1 MPIRLLSP
9 DVADKIAAGEV
20 IERPVSVAKELLENA
35 IDAGADEIQVL
46 VAQGGRRLV
55 QVVDNGCGIPAAEV
69 ALAFAR
75 HATSKLSSA
84 DDLYCVR
91 TLGFRGEALASIGAV
106 SRLTLATRAR
116 GEDLGTVIRME
127 GGTLGKAE
135 AQGRPIGTSVEVENL
150 FFNTPARL
158 KFLRADTTES
168 GHIARLTSCYALA
181 YPEIR
186 FSLQNNGREVLRT
199 TGTGELYGAL
209 IAIYGLDVSEGMLP
223 IEAASSDGQPLRVRG
238 YISAPAVQRSS
249 RADVLFFINRRWVQ
263 DSALTYAASEAYRTL
278 LPQRRYPLVVLNVD
292 MPPEDVDVN
301 IHPTKREVRFR
312 HSREVFAMV
321 QRSVRTTLLAQ
332 RPIPAHSA
340 DAEVWERRQTLR
352 TLGQQ
357 VWQDSQRALDLY
369 RTTDPL
375 EGVGTLAP
383 RDEAQPTHERLP
395 MLRPIGQI
403 AQTYVLAEGPGGL
416 YIIDQHAA
424 HERIRYE
431 ELLAAR
437 ARNAPDG
444 QELLEPL
451 ALDLTPE
458 QATLFEGHLEALRPF
473 GFDLQPFGGSTFLVR
488 RVPVSLREG
497 DVAAALSEIVE
508 AMLDGDQD
516 ASWEEQA
523 LITLSCHTAVRAGQT
538 LSLDEMRDLVR
549 RLERASVPHS
559 CPHGRPI
566 MIHLSQEELGR
577 QFLRA

>member
-1 MPIRLLSP
+1 MPIRLLPP

-35 IDAGADEIQVL
+35 IDSGADAIQVL

-69 ALAFAR
+69 PLAFSR
-75 HATSKLSSA
+75 HATSKLASA
-84 DDLYCVR
+84 EELYTVR

-106 SRLTLATRAR
+106 SRLSLATRAR
-116 GEDLGTVIRME
+116 GEELGTLIRME
-127 GGTLGKAE
+127 GGLLGQPE
-135 AQGRPIGTSVEVENL
+135 AQGRPFGTSVEVENL

-168 GHIARLTSCYALA
+168 GHIARLASSYALA
-181 YPEIR
+181 YPEVR
-186 FSLQNNGREVLRT
+186 FTLHNNGREVLRT
-199 TGTGELYGAL
+199 TGTGSLYDVL
-209 IAIYGLDVSEGMLP
+209 VDVYGLDVAEGMLP
-223 IEAASSDGQPLRVRG
+223 IEATSSEGGALRVHG
-238 YISAPAVQRSS
+238 FVSAPDVHRSNRS
-249 RADVLFFINRRWVQ
+249 DILFFINRRWVQ
-263 DSALTYAASEAYRTL
+263 DNSLTYAAAQAYQTL
-278 LPQRRYPLVVLNVD
+278 LPQRRYPLVVLNID

-321 QRSVRTTLLAQ
+321 QRAVRATLLSQ
-332 RPIPAHSA
+332 RPLPVQPLDEEA
-340 DAEVWERRQTLR
+340 WERRQALR

-357 VWQDSQRALDLY
+357 TWQNGQRALDLY
-369 RTTDPL
+369 RTADQLTS
-375 EGVGTLAP
+375 GGTLAP
-383 RDEAQPTHERLP
+383 RNEPATPVERLP

-431 ELLAAR
+431 ELGALAANG
-437 ARNAPDG
+437 AHG
-444 QELLEPL
+444 QQLLEPL
-451 ALDLTPE
+451 PLDLSPE
-458 QATLFEGHLEALRPF
+458 LATLLEGHLEALRPF
-473 GFDLQPFGGSTFLVR
+473 GFDVQHFGGNTFLVR
-488 RVPVSLREG
+488 QVPANLREG
-497 DVAAALSEIVE
+497 DVSAALSEIVE
-508 AMLDGDQD
+508 AMLGGGEG

-523 LITLSCHTAVRAGQT
+523 RITLSCHTAVRAGQT

-549 RLERASVPHS
+549 HLERAAIPHT

-566 MIHLSQEELGR
+566 MIHLSQEELER
-577 QFLRA
+577 QFLRS